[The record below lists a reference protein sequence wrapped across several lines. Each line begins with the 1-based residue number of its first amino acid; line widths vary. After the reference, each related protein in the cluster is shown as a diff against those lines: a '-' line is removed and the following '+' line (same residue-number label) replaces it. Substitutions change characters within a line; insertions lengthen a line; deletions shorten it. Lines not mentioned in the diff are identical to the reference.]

1 MPNLESVTIH
11 QFRGL
16 RDLNLDN
23 LGRIN
28 LLVGINNSGKTSVLE
43 ALAIYCHPLDI
54 RVWISTA
61 RQREQESRIQRTSP
75 LDALQWLFTRNS
87 ASDGEGKEST
97 IHTELLQNSFRWLVK
112 WCKEMDIQLFA
123 TTHSLE
129 AVDALLQV
137 TEVESEQNLV
147 LYRLEPK
154 ESKTKVI
161 RHDWNRLRRLREDLG
176 QEVRW

>member
-87 ASDGEGKEST
+87 ASDGEEKNLQFILNFFKT
-97 IHTELLQNSFRWLVK
+97 LL
-112 WCKEMDIQLFA
+112 D
-123 TTHSLE
+123 
-129 AVDALLQV
+129 
-137 TEVESEQNLV
+137 
-147 LYRLEPK
+147 
-154 ESKTKVI
+154 
-161 RHDWNRLRRLREDLG
+161 G
-176 QEVRW
+176 